1 MPSVLSLYA
10 SPRGDDSN
18 SRTLARQLATKL
30 ADGDNIVERELIESD
45 LPYVSYQMLGAYFAN
60 PAEHT
65 DDQKRVIKDS
75 DAYVSELLAA
85 DILVLGT
92 PMYNFGPPATLKA
105 WIDLVAR
112 VGKTF
117 KYGPNGPEGLIE
129 NKKAY
134 IVATTG
140 GTPVGS
146 PADFLTPYLKFFLG
160 FLGIT
165 DVTVIPAEIPMS
177 DPQSGLEKAKEAVAA
192 V

>member
-1 MPSVLSLYA
+1 M
-10 SPRGDDSN
+10 
-18 SRTLARQLATKL
+18 
-30 ADGDNIVERELIESD
+30 
-45 LPYVSYQMLGAYFAN
+45 GAYFAN

-85 DILVLGT
+85 DILMIGT

-117 KYGPNGPEGLIE
+117 KYGPNGPEGLVE
-129 NKKAY
+129 GKRAY

-140 GTPVGS
+140 RPPS
-146 PADFLTPYLKFFLG
+146 
-160 FLGIT
+160 
-165 DVTVIPAEIPMS
+165 
-177 DPQSGLEKAKEAVAA
+177 AVRRISLRPTSSSSWDSW
-192 V
+192 VLRK

>member
-1 MPSVLSLYA
+1 M
-10 SPRGDDSN
+10 
-18 SRTLARQLATKL
+18 
-30 ADGDNIVERELIESD
+30 
-45 LPYVSYQMLGAYFAN
+45 MGAYFSN

-75 DAYVSELLAA
+75 DTCVSELLAA
-85 DILVLGT
+85 DILVIGT

-129 NKKAY
+129 GKKAY
-134 IVATTG
+134 IVATKG
-140 GTPVGS
+140 CTPVGS

-165 DVTVIPAEIPMS
+165 DVTVIPAEIPMA
-177 DPQSGLEKAKEAVAA
+177 DPQPDLEKAKEAVAA